1 MFPQLEVDH
10 PKQSWR
16 LLRSHKLAP
25 HILSSF
31 SSRPHVPVRREEVEM
46 WLLRNLVAQGS
57 VGHIDLREDSP
68 DRIHP
73 VALPLF
79 GEFAD

>member
-1 MFPQLEVDH
+1 
-10 PKQSWR
+10 
-16 LLRSHKLAP
+16 
-25 HILSSF
+25 
-31 SSRPHVPVRREEVEM
+31 M
-46 WLLRNLVAQGS
+46 WLLRNFVAQGS

>member
-1 MFPQLEVDH
+1 
-10 PKQSWR
+10 
-16 LLRSHKLAP
+16 
-25 HILSSF
+25 
-31 SSRPHVPVRREEVEM
+31 M

-68 DRIHP
+68 DHIHP